1 MIRFSILAAL
11 AVLLSNTPA
20 PAQHMDK
27 NMFLEIATLGDAEQK
42 GLLTVYLRGVLN
54 GLEAS
59 NMESLR
65 RGLPQIFCPP
75 SETLPTSAWLT
86 EILLQYLERY
96 SAIPSKLS
104 IAVIAHHALAEHFPC
119 KKLINN

>member
-11 AVLLSNTPA
+11 AILLCTTPA

-27 NMFLEIATLGDAEQK
+27 NMFLETATLGDAEQK

-65 RGLPQIFCPP
+65 QGLPQIFCPP
-75 SETLPTSAWLT
+75 TEALPTSAWLT
-86 EILLQYLERY
+86 EILRQYLQKY
-96 SAIPSKLS
+96 
-104 IAVIAHHALAEHFPC
+104 
-119 KKLINN
+119 

>member
-11 AVLLSNTPA
+11 AILLYTTPA

-65 RGLPQIFCPP
+65 KGLPRIFCPP
-75 SETLPTSAWLT
+75 SEALPTSVWLT
-86 EILLQYLERY
+86 EILLQYLQKY
-96 SAIPSKLS
+96 SEIPSKLS

-119 KKLINN
+119 KKLINK

>member
-65 RGLPQIFCPP
+65 QGLPQIF
-75 SETLPTSAWLT
+75 
-86 EILLQYLERY
+86 
-96 SAIPSKLS
+96 
-104 IAVIAHHALAEHFPC
+104 
-119 KKLINN
+119 